1 MEVDVQKSREENKEL
16 ADDTIQLTQK
26 YEELLTETT
35 EKKEIMTKQLEEQG
49 SKQGEIQSTLD
60 EQIDN

>member
-26 YEELLTETT
+26 YEELCTETS
-35 EKKEIMTKQLEEQG
+35 EKIEIMSKQLEE
-49 SKQGEIQSTLD
+49 
-60 EQIDN
+60 

>member
-60 EQIDN
+60 E

>member
-16 ADDTIQLTQK
+16 ADDTIQLTEK
-26 YEELLTETT
+26 YEELLKETS

-49 SKQGEIQSTLD
+49 SKQGEIQNTLD
-60 EQIDN
+60 E

>member
-16 ADDTIQLTQK
+16 ADDTIQLTEK
-26 YEELLTETT
+26 YEELLKETS

-49 SKQGEIQSTLD
+49 SKQGEI
-60 EQIDN
+60 

>member
-16 ADDTIQLTQK
+16 ADDTIQLTEK
-26 YEELLTETT
+26 YEELLKETS

-60 EQIDN
+60 E

>member
-60 EQIDN
+60 